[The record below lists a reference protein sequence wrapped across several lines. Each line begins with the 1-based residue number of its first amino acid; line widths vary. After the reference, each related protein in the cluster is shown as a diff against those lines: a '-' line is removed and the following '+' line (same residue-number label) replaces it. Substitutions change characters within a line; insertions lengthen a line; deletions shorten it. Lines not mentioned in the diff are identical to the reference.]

1 MYNLQNTQE
10 IAKHPQLLA
19 TIGTFLASSTFAPF
33 LALGTVGISGLLAVK
48 SIRKLRAENRDL
60 KEKAAYSDEN
70 EIEPLRQP
78 VITRSEPVKPTVA
91 EPLNPT
97 VDHYSENTIE
107 EEPIVGDEAVKREM
121 IRQTMSELGKRSAAK
136 RAKRN

>member
-1 MYNLQNTQE
+1 MYNIQNTQDV
-10 IAKHPQLLA
+10 AKHPQLLA
-19 TIGTFLASSTFAPF
+19 TIGTFIASSAFAPF
-33 LALGTVGISGLLAVK
+33 LAVGTVGIGGLLAVK
-48 SIRKLRAENRDL
+48 TIRKLRAENRDL

-70 EIEPLRQP
+70 ENEPLRQP
-78 VITRSEPVKPTVA
+78 VITCSEPVKPTVA

-107 EEPIVGDEAVKREM
+107 EEPIVDDEAIKREM

-136 RAKRN
+136 RRKK